1 MTHPDAHPLPIPPL
15 PICCMSYVLICR
27 LCYMSIFSL
36 CYVSMF
42 SLCYVSIFSL
52 CYVSIFS
59 LCYVRFLVCV
69 MCLFLVCVMC
79 LFLAWRASLR
89 SAGARFARGGVP
101 GWAEVHRHQP
111 PGGDGTGGTNPPP
124 LGRSMHIAYV
134 ALGVF

>member
-1 MTHPDAHPLPIPPL
+1 M
-15 PICCMSYVLICR
+15 
-27 LCYMSIFSL
+27 LCE
-36 CYVSMF
+36 V
-42 SLCYVSIFSL
+42 
-52 CYVSIFS
+52 FS

-111 PGGDGTGGTNPPP
+111 PRGGGTGGTTPP
-124 LGRSMHIAYV
+124 LATSMHCARGEDRERDKNTVCLASEGPRTISPRCLSLTLTLQIKVIAQSQESC
-134 ALGVF
+134 

>member
-1 MTHPDAHPLPIPPL
+1 MSISSL
-15 PICCMSYVLICR
+15 SYV
-27 LCYMSIFSL
+27 SIR
-36 CYVSMF
+36 

-59 LCYVRFLVCV
+59 VCHVRFLVSV
-69 MCLFLVCVMC
+69 LCLFLVCVLC

-111 PGGDGTGGTNPPP
+111 PRGVGTGGTNPP
-124 LGRSMHIAYV
+124 LGTSMLTKSYTK
-134 ALGVF
+134 LN

>member
-1 MTHPDAHPLPIPPL
+1 MIHILPAKGGVVGWFHLYHHPPSM
-15 PICCMSYVLICR
+15 CYVLICC
-27 LCYMSIFSL
+27 LSYVSIFCL
-36 CYVSMF
+36 CYVS
-42 SLCYVSIFSL
+42 SFSL

-69 MCLFLVCVMC
+69 MCLFLVCVLC

-111 PGGDGTGGTNPPP
+111 PQGGWYRWYQPP
-124 LGRSMHIAYV
+124 LSGKYEN
-134 ALGVF
+134 